1 MIQKKPRR
9 VSVMDFEDMASEIH
23 RIITGRKENRHAVQ
37 QIAEILGKSQQTVYD
52 CLYGRIKINL
62 DFVKAAVHATED
74 PDIKSFLEPEGWVL
88 HKKPK
93 LEEIS
98 SNFEKEVND
107 VYIAVSNLLRSMK
120 TAIEDGHIDQQE
132 LAELKR
138 LRVEIAKQADEVL
151 LLAENLHN
159 Q

>member
-1 MIQKKPRR
+1 MRC
-9 VSVMDFEDMASEIH
+9 
-23 RIITGRKENRHAVQ
+23 
-37 QIAEILGKSQQTVYD
+37 QING
-52 CLYGRIKINL
+52 LYIRFL
-62 DFVKAAVHATED
+62 VHATED

-120 TAIEDGHIDQQE
+120 AAIEDGQIDQQE

>member
-1 MIQKKPRR
+1 
-9 VSVMDFEDMASEIH
+9 MDFKDMASEIH
-23 RIITGRKENRHAVQ
+23 RIITGRKENKHAVQ
-37 QIAEILGKSQQTVYD
+37 QMAEILGKSQQTVYD

-62 DFVKAAVHATED
+62 DFIKAAVHATED
-74 PDIKSFLEPEGWVL
+74 PDIKSLLEPKGWIL
-88 HKKPK
+88 YKRPE
-93 LEEIS
+93 LDEIS

-120 TAIEDGHIDQQE
+120 TAIKDGQIDQQE

-159 Q
+159 K